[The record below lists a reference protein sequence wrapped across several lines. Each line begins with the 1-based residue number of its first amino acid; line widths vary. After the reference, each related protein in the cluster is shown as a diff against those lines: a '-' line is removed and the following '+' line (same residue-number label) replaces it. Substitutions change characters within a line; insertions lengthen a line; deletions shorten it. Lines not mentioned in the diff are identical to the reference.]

1 MYFAVQKKSLFEFRL
16 LGILGKSSFNTL
28 SSHFINSYHLTTYI
42 LCSQLRFG
50 FLRFFH
56 SIDSIVVSLCAQY
69 LRANGLRVECDG
81 DLFVHFILSFIWL
94 VKSHVPLE
102 IVCSTSLFCDLP
114 TVVDLYRSHH

>member
-1 MYFAVQKKSLFEFRL
+1 MYFAVQKKSLFEFRV

-56 SIDSIVVSLCAQY
+56 SIDLIVVPLCAQY
-69 LRANGLRVECDG
+69 LRANGLRFKCDG
-81 DLFVHFILSFIWL
+81 DLFVHLILSFSWL

-102 IVCSTSLFCDLP
+102 IDCSTSLFCDLP
-114 TVVDLYRSHH
+114 TVVDLYRLHH